1 MKVIEID
8 CWEVTESYDRDYSH
22 VAFFSQEQDAKEFA
36 KQSVYRSAYP
46 YSKTFIICDS
56 IADKANADQESMRQA
71 ALAKLNKKERE
82 LLGLE

>member
-8 CWEVTESYDRDYSH
+8 CWEVTESYDRDYNH
-22 VAFFSQEQDAKEFA
+22 VAFFLHEQDAKEFA
-36 KQSVYRSAYP
+36 KQSCYRSATHFK
-46 YSKTFIICDS
+46 KTFVICES

-71 ALAKLNKKERE
+71 ALAKLTKKERE